1 MAVFEGA
8 RFLPEQLS
16 SIRAQS
22 HGSFE
27 LWVSRDCDREDVGAV
42 LEEYAPEFGPNRCF
56 VLEGPKKG
64 CAANFLSLVFNREIQ
79 ADCFAYSE
87 SGRRLGAGQAVPCHL
102 GVGRYSRAVPAF
114 YASRSR
120 LIDENGG
127 AWACLLFMAGR
138 RAFVMLSYRTSQADT
153 PWS

>member
-8 RFLPEQLS
+8 RFLPAQLS

-56 VLEGPKKG
+56 VLEGPKRG
-64 CAANFLSLVFNREIQ
+64 APRNFLSLVFNPEIQ
-79 ADCFAYSE
+79 ADYFAYSDQDDVWE
-87 SGRRLGAGQAVPCHL
+87 RGKL
-102 GVGRYSRAVPAF
+102 SRAISALVCW
-114 YASRSR
+114 RTNR
-120 LIDENGG
+120 LQNI
-127 AWACLLFMAGR
+127 
-138 RAFVMLSYRTSQADT
+138 RTVA
-153 PWS
+153 